1 MSESRPTIAEVFRQH
16 EPEFLERWGHTLSDR
31 QRQTLRELGT
41 CRTAALGAHLH
52 RCTDCQGEVLVYNSC
67 LNRHCP
73 QCGSRARD
81 RWLAARAEELLPVP
95 YSHVVFTL
103 PHELIP
109 LAWQNPRMIY
119 NLLFRAASQ
128 ALLTIAAD
136 PKHLG
141 ARLGFLAVL
150 HTWNQKLLAHPHLHC
165 LVPAGG
171 LALDQTCWI
180 ACRQQHFFLPVKVLA
195 AKFRGQFL
203 ALLRRAYRRGRL
215 RLSGSLTPLQERKA
229 FERFTW
235 LLKQKKWVVYAKK
248 PFAGPQHVI
257 RYLAHYTHR
266 VAISNGRLL
275 DLENGQVTFRW
286 RDSARG
292 NQQKTMTLEA
302 VEFIRRFLLHVL
314 PRGFVKI
321 RHFGF
326 LANRERK
333 RALRLCSTLLAPSRA
348 ALENQTSP
356 LPVRAY
362 DKGKCPYCQHGKLV
376 PLARLSAA
384 QLQFHLLQPAFD
396 TS

>member
-1 MSESRPTIAEVFRQH
+1 MSESRPTVAEVFRQH
-16 EPEFLERWGHTLSDR
+16 EQEFLQRWGHTLSDR
-31 QRQTLRELGT
+31 QWQTLRDLGA

-52 RCTDCQGEVLVYNSC
+52 QCTDCQREVIVYNSC

-73 QCGSRARD
+73 QCGSTARD
-81 RWLAARAEELLPVP
+81 RWLAAHSEELLPVP

-109 LAWQNPRMIY
+109 LALQNPRVVY
-119 NLLFRAASQ
+119 GLLFRAVSQ
-128 ALLTIAAD
+128 TLLTIAAD

-150 HTWNQKLLAHPHLHC
+150 HTWDQRLQAHPHLHC

-171 LALDQTCWI
+171 LAFDQTRWI
-180 ACRQQHFFLPVKVLA
+180 ACRHGHFFLPVKVLA

-215 RLSGSLTPLQERKA
+215 RLSGSLAPLQERKA
-229 FERFTW
+229 FDRFTW
-235 LLKQKKWVVYAKK
+235 SLKQKPWVVYAKK

-266 VAISNGRLL
+266 VAIANGRLL
-275 DLENGQVTFRW
+275 RSENGQVTFRW
-286 RDSARG
+286 RDSAHG
-292 NQQKTMTLEA
+292 NQQKTMTLPA
-302 VEFIRRFLLHVL
+302 LEFMRRFLLHVL

-321 RHFGF
+321 RHFGY

-333 RALRLCSTLLAPSRA
+333 RALRLCSTLLPPLS
-348 ALENQTSP
+348 ALENQPAP
-356 LPVRAY
+356 LPARTRDQA
-362 DKGKCPYCQHGKLV
+362 KCPYCRQGRLV

-384 QLQFHLLQPAFD
+384 QLQSRPPQRAFD

>member
-1 MSESRPTIAEVFRQH
+1 VSELRPTVAEVFRQH
-16 EPEFLERWGHTLSDR
+16 EQEFLQRWGHTLSDR
-31 QRQTLRELGT
+31 QWQTLRDLGA
-41 CRTAALGAHLH
+41 CRTAARGAHLH
-52 RCTDCQGEVLVYNSC
+52 QCTDCQREVIVYNSC

-73 QCGSRARD
+73 QCGSTARE
-81 RWLAARAEELLPVP
+81 RWLTARSEELLPVP

-109 LAWQNPRMIY
+109 LALQNPRVVY
-119 NLLFRAASQ
+119 GLLFRAVSQ
-128 ALLTIAAD
+128 TLLSIAAD

-150 HTWNQKLLAHPHLHC
+150 HTWDQRLQAHPHLHC

-171 LALDQTCWI
+171 LAFDQTRWI
-180 ACRQQHFFLPVKVLA
+180 ACRHRHFFLPVKVLA

-215 RLSGSLTPLQERKA
+215 RLSGSLAPLQERKA
-229 FERFTW
+229 FDRFTW
-235 LLKQKKWVVYAKK
+235 SLKQKPWVVYAKK

-266 VAISNGRLL
+266 VAIANGRLL
-275 DLENGQVTFRW
+275 RLENGQVTFRW
-286 RDSARG
+286 RDSAHG
-292 NQQKTMTLEA
+292 NQQKTMTLPA
-302 VEFIRRFLLHVL
+302 LEFMRRFLLHVL

-321 RHFGF
+321 RHFGY

-333 RALRLCSTLLAPSRA
+333 RALRLCSTLLPPLS
-348 ALENQTSP
+348 ALENQPAP
-356 LPVRAY
+356 LPARTRDQA
-362 DKGKCPYCQHGKLV
+362 KCPYCRQGRLV

-384 QLQFHLLQPAFD
+384 QLQSRPPQRAFD